1 MLKKYAALLLSLV
14 LVIVVAACGNGN
26 GDNKASNTPAPSGS
40 SSETAASPSESG
52 GEEVTLKIIHWINE
66 PVNKY
71 YEEFNKKFTERYPN
85 IKVVYDVVPSD
96 ATYDQLQQTRIN
108 ANDAD
113 LIALKSGFAP
123 IPQEWAKGAED
134 PLWKQWIDAG
144 LIADLSNEEFV
155 KNYNPVDVQNSTSYN
170 GKVYGIN
177 MGKVSFTGLYYNKKI
192 FADNNLQV
200 PKTWDEFVNVVN
212 TLKDKGVTPLG
223 FAGKDIWPFNLA
235 VQALSAS
242 IHQDQSAFIKGL
254 WDGSTKF
261 TDPAQIEILDKA
273 QFLMNNAID
282 GFMGVDYGSLPS
294 LFFSGQVA
302 MVADGTWNAPTI
314 KSGDPTLEFGYFP
327 IPGSNDAARNGSLAG
342 KYDMSW
348 TVLEK
353 AKNKDAALKWLA
365 MQSEPENYTEFVKA
379 SGFLPTQNV
388 QVDDPF
394 INEISPY
401 LANFKLAWDQ
411 LFINRQNTG
420 EHVSGS
426 SIHAEFLAPAGPVKT
441 SKELAE
447 LSQSEWD
454 AAAPK

>member
-1 MLKKYAALLLSLV
+1 MLKKYALGLMSLV
-14 LVIVVAACGNGN
+14 LVFVVAACGGN
-26 GDNKASNTPAPSGS
+26 GGGNTSETPSES
-40 SSETAASPSESG
+40 SSEPAASESG
-52 GEEVTLKIIHWINE
+52 AKPDEEVTLKIIHWINE

-71 YEEFNKKFTERYPN
+71 YEEFNKEFMERYPN

-113 LIALKSGFAP
+113 LVALKSGFAP

-144 LIADLSNEEFV
+144 LIADLTNQEFV
-155 KNYNPVDVQNSTSYN
+155 SNYNSIDVQNSTTYN

-192 FADNNLQV
+192 FADNGLQV
-200 PKTWDEFVNVVN
+200 PTTWDEFVTVVN
-212 TLKDKGVTPLG
+212 TLKEKGVTPLG

-235 VQALSAS
+235 VQGLSAS
-242 IHQDQSAFIKGL
+242 VHKDQAAFIEGL
-254 WDGSTKF
+254 WRGTTKF
-261 TDPAQIEILDKA
+261 TDPAQIEILGKA
-273 QFLMNNAID
+273 QFLMENAID
-282 GFMGVDYGSLPS
+282 AFMGVDYGSLPS
-294 LFFSGQVA
+294 LFVSGQVA
-302 MVADGTWNAPTI
+302 MIADGTWNAPTL
-314 KSGDPTLEFGYFP
+314 KSLDPNLEFGYFP
-327 IPGSNDAARNGSLAG
+327 IPGSNDASQNNSLAG

-348 TVLEK
+348 VVLEK

-365 MQSEPENYTEFVKA
+365 MQSEPEHYAEFVKA
-379 SGFLPTQNV
+379 SGFLPNADVTV
-388 QVDDPF
+388 EDPF
-394 INEISPY
+394 INEIKPY
-401 LANFKLAWDQ
+401 LSSFKLAWDQ
-411 LFINRQNTG
+411 LFINRANAG

-441 SKELAE
+441 PEELAE